1 MVNRTL
7 FVSLFTAVILCFASC
22 RKEHKYV
29 SSDGAMLGTTFHISA
44 DIKSGREADLY
55 QAAMRVDTLMKA
67 SMSIFDSTSLL
78 SRVNRNETD
87 SVDAHIT
94 YNFKIAGDVWRVS
107 NGAYDVTVKPLVEA
121 WGFAGKQGLEDPNVD
136 SILEFVGYEKVRIAN
151 GQIIKDDPRIQLD
164 FNSIAKGYTVD
175 VVAHELERLGAQN
188 YIVEIGGEVRCR
200 GVNAEG
206 NAWRVGVE
214 TPFDGNMSEGQY
226 LQKRIQL
233 SEGGL
238 ATSGNYRRFHID
250 KQGRKVAHTISPKTG
265 RSAVSRLLSATVVA
279 PTCTL
284 ADAYG
289 TMFMALGADAALAMA
304 EKMDSVKVYLILSND
319 EGGYDEYFSPDM
331 KKLIMNE

>member
-1 MVNRTL
+1 MKSSL
-7 FVSLFTAVILCFASC
+7 FAAFTAVVLCVASC
-22 RKEHKYV
+22 NRIPEYI
-29 SSDGAMLGTTFHISA
+29 SSDGVMLGTTFHITA
-44 DIKSGREADLY
+44 DIKSGHQSDIYE
-55 QAAMRVDTLMKA
+55 AAMHIDTIMRA

-87 SVDAHIT
+87 SVDEHIT
-94 YNFKIAGDVWRVS
+94 YNFRVAGEVWRVS
-107 NGAYDVTVKPLVEA
+107 DGAYDVTVKPLVEA
-121 WGFAGKQGLEDPNVD
+121 WGFAGKEGVESPNVD

-175 VVAHELERLGAQN
+175 LVARAMERLGARN

-200 GVNAEG
+200 GVNKQGEM
-206 NAWRVGVE
+206 WRVGVE
-214 TPFDGNMSEGQY
+214 SPFDGNMSEGEY
-226 LQKRIQL
+226 LQRRIHL

-250 KQGRKVAHTISPKTG
+250 KEGRKVAHTISPKTG
-265 RSAVSRLLSATVVA
+265 HSAVSRLLSATVIA

-289 TMFMALGADAALAMA
+289 TMFMALGADAALAKA
-304 EKMDSVKVYLILSND
+304 KSVDSVKVYLIFSNN
-319 EGGYDEYFSPDM
+319 EGGYEEYFSPEM
-331 KKLIMNE
+331 KKMIIND